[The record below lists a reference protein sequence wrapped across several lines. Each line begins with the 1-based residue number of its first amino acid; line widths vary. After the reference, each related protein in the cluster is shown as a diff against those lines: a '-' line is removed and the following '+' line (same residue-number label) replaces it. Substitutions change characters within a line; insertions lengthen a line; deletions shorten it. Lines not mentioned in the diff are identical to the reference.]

1 MGFVKVLQSGSSLQ
15 GYSYSVDLKGPIGIK
30 WASIGA
36 QATTGR
42 ALGNPIPL
50 DDGIGLL
57 QMFALGAIFWS
68 PGFGAVYMS
77 ERVWRKWSSSSVE
90 KTNTVTGQP
99 IQSFLGNP
107 TGDSLRHDTGSTVQE
122 WMYFERGMIYVG
134 SEGSHVV
141 YGEIYRHYRVLN
153 GIGSVLG
160 VPITDE
166 RAAPGGGRVSHF
178 ASGDIY
184 QHPRTGAHEVHG
196 AIRDRY
202 LDLGGPATVLG
213 YPVSDEESITATW
226 GEIGRFNRFENGS
239 GIYYSGSTGAWEV
252 YGAIWAEWQTEG
264 GVGGKLGFPTSG
276 ETDTPSSGGRYNEF
290 EHGVVR
296 N

>member
-1 MGFVKVLQSGSSLQ
+1 
-15 GYSYSVDLKGPIGIK
+15 
-30 WASIGA
+30 
-36 QATTGR
+36 
-42 ALGNPIPL
+42 
-50 DDGIGLL
+50 
-57 QMFALGAIFWS
+57 
-68 PGFGAVYMS
+68 MS
-77 ERVWRKWSSSSVE
+77 ERVWRKWSSPSVE

-99 IQSFLGNP
+99 IQSFLGSP

-196 AIRDRY
+196 CDSGPLPRPGRPGKRSRIPCQRRRIDHRN
-202 LDLGGPATVLG
+202 LG
-213 YPVSDEESITATW
+213 
-226 GEIGRFNRFENGS
+226 
-239 GIYYSGSTGAWEV
+239 
-252 YGAIWAEWQTEG
+252 
-264 GVGGKLGFPTSG
+264 
-276 ETDTPSSGGRYNEF
+276 
-290 EHGVVR
+290 
-296 N
+296 